1 MTSFSPALIGCW
13 AQSTNQLRRGEWRH
27 FLKRWLVAE
36 HNQPISACEKKQC
49 HLSADWLLRT
59 TSFLKFL
66 KFRCFLLI
74 DGGNILIYNYEGR
87 PQATIKY
94 QGMRPDSLN
103 ERTVALSSDTVAIK
117 DKSDEKHL
125 FLFDSHSGKSTG
137 ENGKV
142 SHSVK
147 NFVKFFKFF
156 F

>member
-1 MTSFSPALIGCW
+1 M
-13 AQSTNQLRRGEWRH
+13 
-27 FLKRWLVAE
+27 
-36 HNQPISACEKKQC
+36 
-49 HLSADWLLRT
+49 
-59 TSFLKFL
+59 
-66 KFRCFLLI
+66 LI

-125 FLFDSHSGKSTG
+125 FLFDAQSGKSTG
-137 ENGKV
+137 DNGKV
-142 SHSVK
+142 THSVK
-147 NFVKFFKFF
+147 KFSNLKFGDPF